1 METNMTLDDKAF
13 YDGVLRDIAALE
25 DREVTKDYIE
35 DVLLILSSPKINT
48 KEMLEFMGLSDG

>member
-1 METNMTLDDKAF
+1 MTLDDKAF